1 MRTPGTADMT
11 EATADTGSRERSR
24 PGRSRGEWT
33 GADFTDP
40 REWRIETDL
49 QSFLSQAEE
58 IRNELRDGRGFVVL
72 RGLKL
77 DEFAQAC
84 PRLGEI
90 ISQTLSGT
98 LFYSVRDEGLRIETD
113 YGKPGVRTSRT
124 NARFQFHTDS
134 PSRLAGHTPE
144 FIALYV
150 AQTAKSG
157 GESALI
163 DGHAVHEI
171 IRRER
176 PDVLARLSAPF
187 LVDRQA
193 ECPPDE
199 DSIVEAPVFSRDAGS
214 RLVVRYLRLYIEKG
228 HERRGMPL
236 SASDIEALDFL
247 DAVMNRPGLALT
259 MPLERGDVQILNN
272 TFLLHSRTEFQDYT
286 EPERKRHYV
295 RIWLNDV

>member
-1 MRTPGTADMT
+1 MT
-11 EATADTGSRERSR
+11 EAASKTGSRRERSR
-24 PGRSRGEWT
+24 LERSRREWT
-33 GADFTDP
+33 GAEFADP
-40 REWRIETDL
+40 QEWRIETDL
-49 QSFLSQAEE
+49 RSFQLKAAE
-58 IRNELRDGRGFVVL
+58 IRRELRHGRGFVVI

-77 DEFAQAC
+77 DEFAQEC
-84 PRLGEI
+84 PRLGGI
-90 ISQTLSGT
+90 ISQTLSGG

-113 YGKPGVRTSRT
+113 YGKPGVRTSKT

-144 FIALYV
+144 FVALYV

-163 DGHAVHEI
+163 DGHAVYEI

-176 PDVLARLSAPF
+176 PDLLARLSTPF
-187 LVDRQA
+187 LVDRHA
-193 ECPPDE
+193 ECPPGE
-199 DSIVEAPVFSRDAGS
+199 DSVIEVPVFGWDAGS

-228 HERRGMPL
+228 HERRGAPL
-236 SASDIEALDFL
+236 SASDVEALDFL

-259 MPLERGDVQILNN
+259 MPLERGDIQILNN
-272 TFLLHSRTEFQDYT
+272 TFLLHSRTEFQDYP